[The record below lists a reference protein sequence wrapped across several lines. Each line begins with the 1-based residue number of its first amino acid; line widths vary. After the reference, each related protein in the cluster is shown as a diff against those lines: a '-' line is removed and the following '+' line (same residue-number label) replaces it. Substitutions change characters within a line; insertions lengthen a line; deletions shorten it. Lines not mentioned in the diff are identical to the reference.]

1 MKNPMLS
8 QLSQTQNPMFGNLKA
23 IKQMMSTIKSAQNPQ
38 QMLNNMMMQNPQY
51 KQVMDYINQNGGD
64 AKTAFY
70 KMAQEKGV
78 NPNDIINALK

>member
-1 MKNPMLS
+1 
-8 QLSQTQNPMFGNLKA
+8 
-23 IKQMMSTIKSAQNPQ
+23 MMSTIKSAQNPQ
-38 QMLNNMMMQNPQY
+38 MMLNNMMMQNPQY

>member
-1 MKNPMLS
+1 
-8 QLSQTQNPMFGNLKA
+8 
-23 IKQMMSTIKSAQNPQ
+23 MMSTIKSAQNPQ

>member
-1 MKNPMLS
+1 MLS

-38 QMLNNMMMQNPQY
+38 MMLNNMMMQNPNY

-70 KMAQEKGV
+70 KMAQEKGI

>member
-1 MKNPMLS
+1 
-8 QLSQTQNPMFGNLKA
+8 
-23 IKQMMSTIKSAQNPQ
+23 MMSTIKSAQNPQ

-51 KQVMDYINQNGGD
+51 QQVMNYINQNGGD

>member
-1 MKNPMLS
+1 
-8 QLSQTQNPMFGNLKA
+8 MFGNLKA

-38 QMLNNMMMQNPQY
+38 MMLNNMMNQNPQY

>member
-1 MKNPMLS
+1 
-8 QLSQTQNPMFGNLKA
+8 MFGNLKA

>member
-1 MKNPMLS
+1 
-8 QLSQTQNPMFGNLKA
+8 MFGNLKA

-51 KQVMDYINQNGGD
+51 QQVMNYINQNGGD